1 MTTTPI
7 STTLS
12 SGWVSSVQALADA
25 TDEALLA
32 IEGAKKAHVL
42 KIRRALKKRA
52 EAAAAEVEAAAAK
65 KKKKKKKKKKRR

>member
-42 KIRRALKKRA
+42 STRRERRGMPTFVV
-52 EAAAAEVEAAAAK
+52 AAM
-65 KKKKKKKKKKRR
+65 RLDGP

>member
-1 MTTTPI
+1 M
-7 STTLS
+7 
-12 SGWVSSVQALADA
+12 QALADA

-65 KKKKKKKKKKRR
+65 K